1 MMRVCIL
8 ALANPLFWTRHY
20 VEAFRQ
26 CAEVLT
32 VGPPFGPEFLV
43 TLQMNCLPEWA
54 KSNDI
59 ETNLEGVNLA
69 HVLPSGWE
77 PDLIVAISDFGRALN
92 PLMRQFSCPK
102 AYFSIDTW
110 QCPRDYFD
118 ARCYDFV
125 FVAQREYVPRL
136 RATGARNV
144 HWLPLGCNPAV
155 HYPARVAKTCDI
167 AFAGALVGG
176 VHEERR
182 RLLTALQQRF
192 TMRSHQRVYGDAL
205 CRACCR
211 GRFVFNHSAV
221 SDLNM
226 RVFETLA
233 MKSVLLTNRDSE
245 RNGLL
250 DLFENGR
257 HLLVY
262 DDEDHLVSLLDR
274 YVNDEEERGRIAQ
287 AGYEEVMAKHTY
299 LHRIQT
305 MFSIIADRV
314 GKFPLPAPS
323 SQKMLLELPGHL
335 PPDPGIT
342 VDLGRTLAR
351 HARTLQEQGVRAF
364 IGIAPD
370 PIPPENVWNQTYQWP
385 GSEPYPRNADSVMID
400 SLKPFS
406 MAHEDVFRFAHQLL
420 GEGGVLLCRLTVE
433 EIQAL
438 QLPADANAIRQW
450 LLKMDFHLIEV
461 HQHVRE
467 TTGQPDSFILN
478 ARKRTRT
485 LIDVVDEGLRGIPFV
500 NKAIRDYVAQMPP
513 GV

>member
-1 MMRVCIL
+1 MHVCIL

-20 VEAFRQ
+20 VDAFRQ

-43 TLQMNCLPEWA
+43 TLQMNSLPEWA
-54 KSNDI
+54 QPNDI
-59 ETNLEGVNLA
+59 ETNLNGVNLA
-69 HVLPSGWE
+69 HVLPNGWE
-77 PDLIVAISDFGRALN
+77 PDLIVAISDFGRPLN

-102 AYFSIDTW
+102 VYLSIDTW
-110 QCPRDYFD
+110 QCPRDYCD

-125 FVAQREYVPRL
+125 FAAQREFVPRL
-136 RATGARNV
+136 RANGARNV

-182 RLLTALQQRF
+182 RLLTALQQHF

-250 DLFENGR
+250 DLFQDGT

-262 DDEDHLVSLLDR
+262 NNEEHLISLVERYLNDDA
-274 YVNDEEERGRIAQ
+274 ERLRIAQ
-287 AGYEEVMAKHTY
+287 DGYDEVMAKHTY
-299 LHRIQT
+299 LHRVQT
-305 MFSIIADRV
+305 MLSIIADRV
-314 GKFPLPAPS
+314 PGFPQPAPP
-323 SQKMLLELPGHL
+323 KNLLELPGHL
-335 PPDPGIT
+335 PPDPGFT
-342 VDLGRTLAR
+342 VDLGMTLAPYADILR
-351 HARTLQEQGVRAF
+351 KQGVLEL
-364 IGIAPD
+364 IGISPD
-370 PIPPENVWNQTYQWP
+370 PICPENAWDQTFQWP
-385 GSEPYPRNADSVMID
+385 GSEPYPQNADSVIID
-400 SLKPFS
+400 TLTPFPV
-406 MAHEDVFRFAHQLL
+406 AHEDVFHFAHQLL
-420 GEGGVLLCRLTVE
+420 CEGGLLLCRLTME
-433 EIQAL
+433 EIQAMH
-438 QLPADANAIRQW
+438 LPADVTAFSNW
-450 LLKMDFHLIEV
+450 LLALNFHLLEV
-461 HQHVRE
+461 HQHVNE
-467 TTGQPDSFILN
+467 TTGQPDSFIFN

-485 LIDVVDEGLRGIPFV
+485 LMDVVDEGLRGIPFE

-513 GV
+513 GI